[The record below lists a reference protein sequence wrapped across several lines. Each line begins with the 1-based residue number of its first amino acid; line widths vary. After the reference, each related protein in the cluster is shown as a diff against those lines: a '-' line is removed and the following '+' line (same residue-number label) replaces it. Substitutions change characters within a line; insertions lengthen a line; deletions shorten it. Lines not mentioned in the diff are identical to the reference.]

1 LRAYVRALSFPLI
14 HHMKLTIIGSGYVG
28 LTTGACF
35 AEVGHHVCC
44 VDNNEQKVKTL
55 LAGEIPIYEPGLEAM
70 VKKNVAARRLRF
82 TTSTE
87 EGVEHGEVIFIA
99 VPTPPQSDGSVDLS
113 FIEKVA
119 REIAAHL
126 DSYRVIVDKS
136 TVPVKTGERVANTIR
151 RYAKPGVEFDVVSN
165 PEFLREGSAVEDLMK
180 PDRIVIGG
188 NSDRALALM
197 QKVYEPFVAP
207 VLVTDI
213 NSAELIKHAANS
225 FLALKISYANAL
237 SEICESAGADVIKV
251 TEGIGTDKRIGR
263 SFLNA
268 GLGYGG
274 SCFPKD
280 IAAFIAIARQ
290 MGTPFT
296 LLEEVQ
302 RINDHQFTRFLD
314 GIREAL
320 WVLKEKKLAVWGLS
334 FKPNTDDVRS
344 STAIRLVEALAAE
357 GADVTAYD
365 PKAMEKT
372 AELPVAKQ
380 IKLASSALE
389 AAAGAEALIIA
400 TEWPEFA
407 AVDLAELRETMR
419 TPLIFDGRNLIDPV
433 AAADFGFQYRGIGRG
448 VLQDRG

>member
-1 LRAYVRALSFPLI
+1 
-14 HHMKLTIIGSGYVG
+14 MKLTIIGSGYVG

-35 AEVGHHVCC
+35 AEVGHHVVC
-44 VDNNEQKVKTL
+44 VDNDPRKVETL
-55 LAGEIPIYEPGLEAM
+55 LAGQIPIYEPGLEAL
-70 VKKNVAARRLRF
+70 VKKNVAAKRLRF

-87 EGVEHGEVIFIA
+87 EGVDHGEVLFIA
-99 VPTPPQSDGSVDLS
+99 VPTPPQADGSVDLS

-119 REIAAHL
+119 REISQFL
-126 DSYRVIVDKS
+126 DSYRVVVDKS
-136 TVPVKTGERVANTIR
+136 TVPVKTGERVAQTIR
-151 RYAKPGVEFDVVSN
+151 RYARPGVEFDVVSN
-165 PEFLREGSAVEDLMK
+165 PEFLREGSAVADLMK

-188 NSDRALALM
+188 NTDRAIALM
-197 QKVYEPFVAP
+197 QKVYEPFAAP

-237 SEICESAGADVIKV
+237 SEICEASGADVLKV
-251 TEGIGTDKRIGR
+251 AEGIGADKRIGR
-263 SFLNA
+263 EFLNA

-280 IAAFIAIARQ
+280 IAAFIAIADQ
-290 MGTPFT
+290 IGTPFT
-296 LLEEVQ
+296 LLKEVQ
-302 RINDHQFTRFLD
+302 RINQRQLDRFID

-320 WVLKEKKLAVWGLS
+320 WVLKDKKLAVWGLA

-344 STAIRLVEALAAE
+344 SVAINLVERLVSE
-357 GADVTAYD
+357 GADVTVYD
-365 PKAMEKT
+365 PKAMDK
-372 AELPVAKQ
+372 AKELPF
-380 IKLASSALE
+380 ASKVKFATSPLD

-407 AVDLAELRETMR
+407 SVDLSELRATMR
-419 TPLIFDGRNLIDPV
+419 APMIFDGRNLIDPV

-448 VLQDRG
+448 VVETRA